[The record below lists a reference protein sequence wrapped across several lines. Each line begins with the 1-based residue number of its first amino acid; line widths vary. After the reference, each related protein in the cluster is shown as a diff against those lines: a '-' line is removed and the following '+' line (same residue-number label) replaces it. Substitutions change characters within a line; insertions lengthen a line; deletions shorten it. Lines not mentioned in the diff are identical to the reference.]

1 MSCLQQSAPAVCS
14 SIAWRYVNL
23 WDMTSPHNTCPCW
36 DSCSKWGGRGA
47 SFEAL
52 SKRDDILGSELKALA
67 IISHEWRLT
76 ETISSYSN
84 FVLPWFNSAFWSS
97 DCFIMYSSKSSRPKL
112 PISRSW
118 TSLRSE
124 SFSREVSPSHVK
136 TPSHVKSVQTESE
149 SFGTRIRY
157 RKCIDSCQV
166 NLVTFKP
173 IQKQLM
179 KSEKVLMQGGSAHWH
194 WASEP
199 CLEQICKVS
208 LKATCDS
215 VILVYIETIT
225 WRTFENCLTDR

>member
-1 MSCLQQSAPAVCS
+1 
-14 SIAWRYVNL
+14 
-23 WDMTSPHNTCPCW
+23 MTSPHNTCPCW

-124 SFSREVSPSHVK
+124 SFSREVSISREEAISREVSSNRKRVFWGKNRLQKTHRFLPSQS
-136 TPSHVKSVQTESE
+136 SHIQTYSETTHEIREGPHARWICALTLGLRAMSRTNLQSELESNLWL
-149 SFGTRIRY
+149 SHFGLY
-157 RKCIDSCQV
+157 RNYYLKNLWKLFNWQITIPQIDKHSQ
-166 NLVTFKP
+166 
-173 IQKQLM
+173 
-179 KSEKVLMQGGSAHWH
+179 A
-194 WASEP
+194 
-199 CLEQICKVS
+199 
-208 LKATCDS
+208 
-215 VILVYIETIT
+215 
-225 WRTFENCLTDR
+225 